1 MSQSVMTD
9 RVRLEEAVTRF
20 FHMCNSH
27 CPGNVAPL
35 LTADVELID
44 QSEAR
49 GQEDVHTYL
58 VWLWQAYPD
67 LTFRVEHVLVDGNM
81 AAAEVT
87 AEAQGECRSRCVVFH
102 FRDGLIRR
110 MRWY

>member
-35 LTADVELID
+35 LTADVELTAERTA
-44 QSEAR
+44 S
-49 GQEDVHTYL
+49 GQEGVHSYL
-58 VWLWQAYPD
+58 VWLWQTYPD
-67 LTFRVEHVLVDGNM
+67 LTFRVEHVLVDGPA

-87 AEAQGECRSRCVVFH
+87 AEAQGERRARCVIFH